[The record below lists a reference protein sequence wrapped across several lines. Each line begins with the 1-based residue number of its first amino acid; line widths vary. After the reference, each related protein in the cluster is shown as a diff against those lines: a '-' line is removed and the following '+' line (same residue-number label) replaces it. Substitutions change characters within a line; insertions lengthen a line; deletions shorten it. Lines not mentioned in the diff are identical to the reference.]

1 MNILRHI
8 LCFALKGIRGE
19 VLVHALE
26 ENRFIFRLR
35 VLVLAEKM
43 ASSTLYA
50 MHVPG
55 ISDFRCAH

>member
-1 MNILRHI
+1 MF
-8 LCFALKGIRGE
+8 CFERIRGE

-43 ASSTLYA
+43 LVAPCMPCMCQELATSA
-50 MHVPG
+50 VH
-55 ISDFRCAH
+55 